1 MGLRKAA
8 KAGAIPLD
16 LRKTLEQAE
25 AKQCELRES
34 VTKVEGFV
42 EKTSAAKLAARNE
55 WQNVVQDTASASMDT
70 EISDSYVQE
79 KTTLVFAAS
88 KKHRLT
94 VVKEGKA
101 KAGEHS
107 YKDVLAKQERL
118 VAALKDLID
127 AEEHGEDNIREL
139 NSIME
144 EDQENDV

>member
-1 MGLRKAA
+1 MAPRSAVRPE
-8 KAGAIPLD
+8 AIPLD
-16 LRKTLEQAE
+16 LRKALEQAE
-25 AKQCELRES
+25 AKQYELRDR

-42 EKTSAAKLAARNE
+42 ENKSAAKLATRNE
-55 WQNVVQDTASASMDT
+55 WQKVVQDTASASMDS

-79 KTTLVFAAS
+79 KTTLVSAAS
-88 KKHRLT
+88 ENHRLA

-127 AEEHGEDNIREL
+127 AEEHGEGNIREL

-144 EDQENDV
+144 EEQEIDV